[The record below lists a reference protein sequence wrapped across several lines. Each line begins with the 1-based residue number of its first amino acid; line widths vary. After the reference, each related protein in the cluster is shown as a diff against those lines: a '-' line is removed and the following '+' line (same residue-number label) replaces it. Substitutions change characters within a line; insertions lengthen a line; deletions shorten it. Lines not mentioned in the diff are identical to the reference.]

1 MIKSVFTPIGGLL
14 TQIISLGLICICLP
28 LIAYLVY
35 ETGGTQLSWP
45 YLMILPIALGAMI
58 FKIPGGVLTGVVG
71 ALLLGP
77 FMPLD
82 TVQNIAQSDENWL
95 LRTGF
100 FVIIGGFIG
109 ALADFLDRQRINQDR
124 LSRIDPDTGLTLFG
138 KLPTD
143 DRFMR
148 NQSNEATIC
157 VVRLHNYRDVQTV
170 FGYTIATEFST
181 KAFLTLKAH
190 LNAQDFQL
198 FKIGASA
205 LGVVHNNALKDAQRH
220 IAILI
225 AAIPKRVIVNN
236 IPLPVRYTVGIAT
249 ADRVELMQHKAM
261 DKALF
266 ASEVAIKMPSRIATF
281 NALQHESTRE
291 NLILMDDLYKDL
303 SQGCLSIVYQP
314 KLSLK
319 DNMITGAEALLRWN
333 SPRHGVVP
341 PDKFI
346 PLAEKAGLIG
356 EVTKWVLDKVSQELV
371 DWRKAGIPID
381 MSINLSGNDLSDN
394 EILAVLSDLPTRMGS
409 DFNGIELE
417 LTETGLV
424 QDIDAAMVT
433 LKKLQTIGYRIA
445 IDDFGTG
452 YSSLE
457 QFKLLSVDTVK
468 IDKSF
473 VQDFASS
480 QDSQNIV
487 NAAISICASRDVK
500 IVAEGVE
507 TESVLNKLKIAG
519 CHYAQGYFIAKPMS
533 GKDFRTWLSKQPYP
547 GKISA

>member
-1 MIKSVFTPIGGLL
+1 MIKSLFTPIGGLV
-14 TQIISLGLICICLP
+14 TQIISLAVVCLCLP
-28 LIAYLVY
+28 LVAYLVY

-45 YLMILPIALGAMI
+45 YLMILPISLAAMI
-58 FKIPGGVLTGVVG
+58 FKIPGGVLAGLVA

-82 TVQNIAQSDENWL
+82 TVQDIAQSDENWL

-100 FVIIGGFIG
+100 FVIIGGFTG
-109 ALADFLDRQRINQDR
+109 ALADFLNRERIKQDR

-138 KLPTD
+138 KLPSD

-148 NQSNEATIC
+148 NQSDEATIC

-170 FGYTIATEFST
+170 FGYAIATEFST

-190 LNAQDFQL
+190 LDARDFQL

-205 LGVVHNNALKDAQRH
+205 LGVVHNNALKDAQRR
-220 IAILI
+220 IADLI

-236 IPLPVRYTVGIAT
+236 IPLPVRYTVGIAS
-249 ADRVELMQHKAM
+249 ADQVELMQHKAM

-281 NALQHESTRE
+281 NALQHENTRE

-319 DNMITGAEALLRWN
+319 DNMITGAEALLRWD
-333 SPRHGVVP
+333 SPRHGAVP

-356 EVTKWVLDKVSQELV
+356 DVTKWVLDKVSQELV
-371 DWRKAGIPID
+371 AWRKAGIPID
-381 MSINLSGNDLSDN
+381 MSINLSGNDLSDD
-394 EILAVLSDLPTRMGS
+394 EILAVLGDLPTRMGS

-433 LKKLQTIGYRIA
+433 LKKLQTIGYKIA

-507 TESVLNKLKIAG
+507 TEPVLNKLRIAG
-519 CHYAQGYFIAKPMS
+519 CHYAQGYFIAKPMN
-533 GKDFRTWLSKQPYP
+533 GKDFRAWLSKQPYP